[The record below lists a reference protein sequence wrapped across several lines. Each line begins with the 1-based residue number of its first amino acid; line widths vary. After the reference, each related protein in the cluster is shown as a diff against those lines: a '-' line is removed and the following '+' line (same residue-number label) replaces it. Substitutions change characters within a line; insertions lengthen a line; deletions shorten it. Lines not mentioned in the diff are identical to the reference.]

1 MKLFALIA
9 CIISAIS
16 LSLAVALYVLR
27 EEAKTEDP
35 SKQVNQVTE
44 SHTAQLFP
52 EQQRAAETLM
62 TEIIA
67 RQEDLDRQKMLLS
80 EREARVREQEIIL
93 RRMQDEL
100 NATKQALE
108 EKFKTADAEDRAN
121 TRKLAEFYARM
132 EPENAATLLMELEQ
146 EQAAR
151 ILSHLQ
157 DRQAGGII
165 NAAVTMGDHGIERA
179 ANWSEAIRRIRNQ

>member
-67 RQEDLDRQKMLLS
+67 RKEELDRQKMLLS
-80 EREARVREQEIIL
+80 ERENRVREQEIIL

-132 EPENAATLLMELEQ
+132 EPENAATLLMELDLQ
-146 EQAAR
+146 QAAR